1 MRKFLPFL
9 FAAALASSCIDNAYD
24 LSNVNTDDVTIG
36 DEDSEYRLPL
46 ATVYVSMSEL
56 NEGGADIKT
65 LFDEADIWLP
75 SPLPGNAAYVDLRE
89 LQNTPET
96 ITPLLD
102 ALIDQMM
109 DDDAKITAVAD
120 LLALGEEV
128 DALQRQ
134 MAQVHDDPT
143 EYEKVSAEYQKKLA
157 RFEAADGYQ
166 VQVKINTVLGGMG
179 FASYDRNIIT
189 DNLSG
194 GEKTRLATARLLL
207 LEPDLL
213 ILDEPTNHLDFKTL
227 SWLED
232 YLSSYKGALLVVS
245 HDRYFLNRLVDHIWE
260 LERTVLTTY
269 RGNYSSYVVQK
280 KERVERQLKE
290 YEMQQEQ
297 IKSMEEYV
305 AKNIARASTSKSAK
319 SRLAALERM
328 DRIEK
333 PVIWEKKA
341 AFRFEYD
348 EPPVKDV
355 FHGENMSIAV
365 GEGEGRKVL
374 CRGMRLDVMRGEK
387 IAIIGPNGVGKSSL
401 LKAIQELI
409 PLEEGHFE
417 WGQKV
422 KTTYYEQ
429 ENRQLH
435 PEKTAI
441 NEIWDRFP
449 NLYEVQVRSI
459 LGQVLLSGDDVY
471 KLVGSL
477 SGGERAKVA
486 FAVMMLERG
495 NVLILDEPTNHLD
508 IGSKEMLE
516 DALEAFDGTIIMVSH
531 DRYLLNRIPNR
542 IIEMTANGY
551 EIYNGRY
558 DYYVEHKVEP
568 QPVKEQVS
576 EEKKQAAQKF
586 YRTKADRARQAAAKK
601 RIAFL
606 EKTIESNEQ
615 LIEQLTE
622 QMSDPQIAADYQK
635 VEEICGQIEQLKNQ
649 NESFGEEWLELLEE
663 E

>member
-1 MRKFLPFL
+1 MIISLENVFKYYG
-9 FAAALASSCIDNAYD
+9 ADCILRNVCATINDKDRIGLVGANGEGKTTLLNVLTGELDYEEGTVSLTNGKVIGYLHQNSG
-24 LSNVNTDDVTIG
+24 LSNGRTIQQ
-36 DEDSEYRLPL
+36 E
-46 ATVYVSMSEL
+46 M
-56 NEGGADIKT
+56 
-65 LFDEADIWLP
+65 EA
-75 SPLPGNAAYVDLRE
+75 VF
-89 LQNTPET
+89 
-96 ITPLLD
+96 
-102 ALIDQMM
+102 
-109 DDDAKITAVAD
+109 AD
-120 LLALGEEV
+120 LLVLGEEV

-576 EEKKQAAQKF
+576 EEKKQASQKF

>member
-1 MRKFLPFL
+1 MIISLENVFKYYG
-9 FAAALASSCIDNAYD
+9 ADCILRNVCATINDKDRIGLVGANGEGKTTLLNVLTGELDYEEGTVSLTNGKVIGYLHQNSG
-24 LSNVNTDDVTIG
+24 LSNGRTIQQ
-36 DEDSEYRLPL
+36 E
-46 ATVYVSMSEL
+46 M
-56 NEGGADIKT
+56 
-65 LFDEADIWLP
+65 EA
-75 SPLPGNAAYVDLRE
+75 VF
-89 LQNTPET
+89 
-96 ITPLLD
+96 
-102 ALIDQMM
+102 
-109 DDDAKITAVAD
+109 AD

-194 GEKTRLATARLLL
+194 GEKTRLATVRLLL

-576 EEKKQAAQKF
+576 EEKKQASQKF

>member
-1 MRKFLPFL
+1 MIISLENVFKYYG
-9 FAAALASSCIDNAYD
+9 ADCILRNVCATINDKDRIGLVGANGEGKTTLLNVLTGELDYEEGTVSLTNGKVIGYLHQNSG
-24 LSNVNTDDVTIG
+24 LSNGKTIQQ
-36 DEDSEYRLPL
+36 E
-46 ATVYVSMSEL
+46 M
-56 NEGGADIKT
+56 
-65 LFDEADIWLP
+65 EA
-75 SPLPGNAAYVDLRE
+75 VF
-89 LQNTPET
+89 
-96 ITPLLD
+96 
-102 ALIDQMM
+102 
-109 DDDAKITAVAD
+109 AD

-551 EIYNGRY
+551 EIYDGRY

-576 EEKKQAAQKF
+576 EEKKQASQKF

>member
-1 MRKFLPFL
+1 MIISLENVFKYYG
-9 FAAALASSCIDNAYD
+9 ADCILRNVCATINDKDRIGLVGANGEGKTTLLNVLTGELDYEEGTVSLTNGKVIGYLHQNSG
-24 LSNVNTDDVTIG
+24 LSNGRTIQQ
-36 DEDSEYRLPL
+36 E
-46 ATVYVSMSEL
+46 M
-56 NEGGADIKT
+56 
-65 LFDEADIWLP
+65 EA
-75 SPLPGNAAYVDLRE
+75 VF
-89 LQNTPET
+89 
-96 ITPLLD
+96 
-102 ALIDQMM
+102 
-109 DDDAKITAVAD
+109 AD

-305 AKNIARASTSKSAK
+305 AKNIARASTAKSAK

-576 EEKKQAAQKF
+576 EEKKQASQKF

>member
-1 MRKFLPFL
+1 MIISLENVFKYYG
-9 FAAALASSCIDNAYD
+9 ADCILRNVCATINDKDRIGLVGANGEGKTTLLNVLTGELDYEEGTVSLTNGKVIGYLHQNSG
-24 LSNVNTDDVTIG
+24 LSNGKTIQQ
-36 DEDSEYRLPL
+36 E
-46 ATVYVSMSEL
+46 M
-56 NEGGADIKT
+56 
-65 LFDEADIWLP
+65 EA
-75 SPLPGNAAYVDLRE
+75 VF
-89 LQNTPET
+89 
-96 ITPLLD
+96 
-102 ALIDQMM
+102 
-109 DDDAKITAVAD
+109 AD

-558 DYYVEHKVEP
+558 DYYVEHKVES

-576 EEKKQAAQKF
+576 EEKKQASQKF

>member
-1 MRKFLPFL
+1 MIISLENVFKYYG
-9 FAAALASSCIDNAYD
+9 ADCILRNVCATINDKDRIGLVGANGEGKTTLLNVLTGELDYEEGTVSLTNGKVIGYLHQNSG
-24 LSNVNTDDVTIG
+24 LSNGKTIQQ
-36 DEDSEYRLPL
+36 E
-46 ATVYVSMSEL
+46 M
-56 NEGGADIKT
+56 
-65 LFDEADIWLP
+65 EA
-75 SPLPGNAAYVDLRE
+75 VF
-89 LQNTPET
+89 
-96 ITPLLD
+96 
-102 ALIDQMM
+102 
-109 DDDAKITAVAD
+109 AD

-179 FASYDRNIIT
+179 FASYDRNIVT

-355 FHGENMSIAV
+355 FHGENMSIAI

-576 EEKKQAAQKF
+576 EEKKQASQKF

>member
-1 MRKFLPFL
+1 MIISLENVFKYYG
-9 FAAALASSCIDNAYD
+9 ADCILRNVCATINDKDRIGLVGANGEGKTTLLNVLTGELDYEEGTVSLTNGKVIGYLHQNSG
-24 LSNVNTDDVTIG
+24 LSNGKTIQQ
-36 DEDSEYRLPL
+36 E
-46 ATVYVSMSEL
+46 M
-56 NEGGADIKT
+56 
-65 LFDEADIWLP
+65 EA
-75 SPLPGNAAYVDLRE
+75 VF
-89 LQNTPET
+89 
-96 ITPLLD
+96 
-102 ALIDQMM
+102 
-109 DDDAKITAVAD
+109 AD

-179 FASYDRNIIT
+179 FASYDRNIVT

-194 GEKTRLATARLLL
+194 GEKTRLATAHLLL

-576 EEKKQAAQKF
+576 EEKKQASQKF

>member
-1 MRKFLPFL
+1 MIISLENVFKYYG
-9 FAAALASSCIDNAYD
+9 ADCILRNVCATINDKDRIGLVGANGEGKTTLLNVLTGELDYEEGTVSLTNGKVIGYLHQNSG
-24 LSNVNTDDVTIG
+24 LSNGKTIQQ
-36 DEDSEYRLPL
+36 E
-46 ATVYVSMSEL
+46 M
-56 NEGGADIKT
+56 
-65 LFDEADIWLP
+65 EA
-75 SPLPGNAAYVDLRE
+75 VF
-89 LQNTPET
+89 
-96 ITPLLD
+96 
-102 ALIDQMM
+102 
-109 DDDAKITAVAD
+109 AD

-179 FASYDRNIIT
+179 FASYDRNIVT

-232 YLSSYKGALLVVS
+232 YLSSYMGALLVVS

-576 EEKKQAAQKF
+576 EEKKQASQKF

-635 VEEICGQIEQLKNQ
+635 MEEICGQIEQLKNQ

>member
-1 MRKFLPFL
+1 MIISLENVFKYYG
-9 FAAALASSCIDNAYD
+9 ADCILRNVCATINDKDRIGLVGANGEGKTTLLNVLTGELDYEEGTVSLTNGKVIGYLHQNSG
-24 LSNVNTDDVTIG
+24 LSNGRTIQQ
-36 DEDSEYRLPL
+36 E
-46 ATVYVSMSEL
+46 M
-56 NEGGADIKT
+56 
-65 LFDEADIWLP
+65 EA
-75 SPLPGNAAYVDLRE
+75 VF
-89 LQNTPET
+89 
-96 ITPLLD
+96 
-102 ALIDQMM
+102 
-109 DDDAKITAVAD
+109 AD

-576 EEKKQAAQKF
+576 EEKKQASQKF

-635 VEEICGQIEQLKNQ
+635 MEEICGQIEQLKNQ

>member
-1 MRKFLPFL
+1 MIVSLDHVFKYYGADCILRDVC
-9 FAAALASSCIDNAYD
+9 AAINEKDRIGLVGANGEGKTTLLNVLTGALDYEEG
-24 LSNVNTDDVTIG
+24 TIG
-36 DEDSEYRLPL
+36 RTNGKVIGYLKQNSGL
-46 ATVYVSMSEL
+46 A
-56 NEGGADIKT
+56 NGKT
-65 LFDEADIWLP
+65 IQQEMEA
-75 SPLPGNAAYVDLRE
+75 VF
-89 LQNTPET
+89 
-96 ITPLLD
+96 
-102 ALIDQMM
+102 
-109 DDDAKITAVAD
+109 AD
-120 LLALGEEV
+120 LLALRDEI
-128 DALQRQ
+128 DALQKK
-134 MAQVHDDPT
+134 MAQVHDDPAA
-143 EYEKVSAEYQKKLA
+143 YEAVSAEYQKKLA
-157 RFEAADGYQ
+157 RFEARDGYQ
-166 VQVKINTVLGGMG
+166 IEVKINTILGGMG
-179 FASYDRNIIT
+179 FGSYDRNIIT

-207 LEPDLL
+207 MEPDLL

-227 SWLED
+227 GWLED

-290 YEMQQEQ
+290 YEQQQEQ
-297 IKSMEEYV
+297 IKSMEEFV
-305 AKNIARASTSKSAK
+305 AKNIARAPTSKSAK

-341 AFRFEYD
+341 AFSFEYD

-365 GEGEGRKVL
+365 GEGENRKVL
-374 CRGMRLDVMRGEK
+374 CRNMRLDVMRGEK

-409 PLEEGHFE
+409 PLEEGSFE

-449 NLYEVQVRSI
+449 NMYEVEVRNI
-459 LGQVLLSGDDVY
+459 LGRVLLSGDDVY

-516 DALEAFDGTIIMVSH
+516 DALERFDGTIIMVSH
-531 DRYLLNRIPNR
+531 DRYLLNRIPTK
-542 IIEMTANGY
+542 IIEMSADGY
-551 EIYNGRY
+551 ETYNGRY
-558 DYYVEHKVEP
+558 DYYLEHKIEP
-568 QPVKEQVS
+568 QVKKVEVS
-576 EEKKQAAQKF
+576 EEKKQASQKF
-586 YRTKADRARQAAAKK
+586 YKTKADRAKQAAQRK

-606 EKTIESNEQ
+606 EKTIEENEAT
-615 LIEQLTE
+615 IEELTAK
-622 QMSDPQIAADYQK
+622 MSDPAIAADYQQ
-635 VEEICGQIEQLKNQ
+635 VEEICQKIEELKNQ
-649 NESFGEEWLELLEE
+649 NEEFGEEWLLLSEDE
-663 E
+663 

>member
-1 MRKFLPFL
+1 MIISLENVFKYYG
-9 FAAALASSCIDNAYD
+9 ADCILRNVCATINDKDRIGLVGANGEGKTTLLNVLTGELDYEEGTVSLTNGKVIGYLHQNSG
-24 LSNVNTDDVTIG
+24 LSNGRTIQQ
-36 DEDSEYRLPL
+36 E
-46 ATVYVSMSEL
+46 M
-56 NEGGADIKT
+56 
-65 LFDEADIWLP
+65 EA
-75 SPLPGNAAYVDLRE
+75 VF
-89 LQNTPET
+89 
-96 ITPLLD
+96 
-102 ALIDQMM
+102 
-109 DDDAKITAVAD
+109 AD

-179 FASYDRNIIT
+179 FASYDRNIVT

-333 PVIWEKKA
+333 PVIWEKRA

-409 PLEEGHFE
+409 PLEEGYFE

-576 EEKKQAAQKF
+576 EEKKQASQKF

>member
-1 MRKFLPFL
+1 MIISLENVFKYYG
-9 FAAALASSCIDNAYD
+9 ADCILRNVCATINDKDRIGLVGANGEGKTTLLNVLTGELDYEEGTVSLTNGKVIGYLHQNSG
-24 LSNVNTDDVTIG
+24 LSNGKTIQQ
-36 DEDSEYRLPL
+36 E
-46 ATVYVSMSEL
+46 M
-56 NEGGADIKT
+56 
-65 LFDEADIWLP
+65 EA
-75 SPLPGNAAYVDLRE
+75 VF
-89 LQNTPET
+89 
-96 ITPLLD
+96 
-102 ALIDQMM
+102 
-109 DDDAKITAVAD
+109 AD

-449 NLYEVQVRSI
+449 NMYEVQVRSI

-576 EEKKQAAQKF
+576 EEKKQASQKF

>member
-1 MRKFLPFL
+1 MIISLENVFKYYGADCILRNVC
-9 FAAALASSCIDNAYD
+9 ASINDKDRIGLVGANGEGKTTLLNVLTGELDYEEGTVSLTNGKVIGYLHQNSG
-24 LSNVNTDDVTIG
+24 LSNGKTIQQ
-36 DEDSEYRLPL
+36 E
-46 ATVYVSMSEL
+46 M
-56 NEGGADIKT
+56 
-65 LFDEADIWLP
+65 EA
-75 SPLPGNAAYVDLRE
+75 VF
-89 LQNTPET
+89 
-96 ITPLLD
+96 
-102 ALIDQMM
+102 
-109 DDDAKITAVAD
+109 AD

-179 FASYDRNIIT
+179 FASYDRNIVT

-551 EIYNGRY
+551 EIYDGRY

-576 EEKKQAAQKF
+576 EEKKQASQKF

>member
-1 MRKFLPFL
+1 MIISLENVFKYYG
-9 FAAALASSCIDNAYD
+9 ADCILRNVCATINDKDRIGLVGANGEGKTTLLNVLTGELDYEEGTVSLTNGKVIGYLHQNSG
-24 LSNVNTDDVTIG
+24 LSNGKTIQQ
-36 DEDSEYRLPL
+36 E
-46 ATVYVSMSEL
+46 M
-56 NEGGADIKT
+56 
-65 LFDEADIWLP
+65 EA
-75 SPLPGNAAYVDLRE
+75 VF
-89 LQNTPET
+89 
-96 ITPLLD
+96 
-102 ALIDQMM
+102 
-109 DDDAKITAVAD
+109 AD
-120 LLALGEEV
+120 LLALVEEV

-134 MAQVHDDPT
+134 MAQVHDDPD
-143 EYEKVSAEYQKKLA
+143 EYEKVSAQYQKKLA

-166 VQVKINTVLGGMG
+166 IQVKINTVLGGMG

-341 AFRFEYD
+341 AFRFAYD

-401 LKAIQELI
+401 LKAIQNLI
-409 PLEEGHFE
+409 PLEDGHFE

-542 IIEMTANGY
+542 IIEMTAAGY
-551 EIYNGRY
+551 EIYNGKY

-576 EEKKQAAQKF
+576 EEKKQASQKF

>member
-1 MRKFLPFL
+1 
-9 FAAALASSCIDNAYD
+9 
-24 LSNVNTDDVTIG
+24 
-36 DEDSEYRLPL
+36 
-46 ATVYVSMSEL
+46 
-56 NEGGADIKT
+56 
-65 LFDEADIWLP
+65 
-75 SPLPGNAAYVDLRE
+75 
-89 LQNTPET
+89 
-96 ITPLLD
+96 
-102 ALIDQMM
+102 
-109 DDDAKITAVAD
+109 
-120 LLALGEEV
+120 
-128 DALQRQ
+128 
-134 MAQVHDDPT
+134 
-143 EYEKVSAEYQKKLA
+143 
-157 RFEAADGYQ
+157 
-166 VQVKINTVLGGMG
+166 
-179 FASYDRNIIT
+179 
-189 DNLSG
+189 
-194 GEKTRLATARLLL
+194 
-207 LEPDLL
+207 
-213 ILDEPTNHLDFKTL
+213 
-227 SWLED
+227 
-232 YLSSYKGALLVVS
+232 
-245 HDRYFLNRLVDHIWE
+245 
-260 LERTVLTTY
+260 
-269 RGNYSSYVVQK
+269 
-280 KERVERQLKE
+280 
-290 YEMQQEQ
+290 
-297 IKSMEEYV
+297 MEEYV

-333 PVIWEKKA
+333 PVIGEKKA

-635 VEEICGQIEQLKNQ
+635 MEEICGQIEQLKNQ

>member
-1 MRKFLPFL
+1 MIISLETVFKYYG
-9 FAAALASSCIDNAYD
+9 ADCILRNVCATINDKDRIGLVGANGEGKTTLLNVLTGELDYEEGTVSLTNGKVIGYLHQNSG
-24 LSNVNTDDVTIG
+24 LSNGKTIQQ
-36 DEDSEYRLPL
+36 E
-46 ATVYVSMSEL
+46 M
-56 NEGGADIKT
+56 
-65 LFDEADIWLP
+65 EA
-75 SPLPGNAAYVDLRE
+75 VF
-89 LQNTPET
+89 
-96 ITPLLD
+96 
-102 ALIDQMM
+102 
-109 DDDAKITAVAD
+109 AD

-576 EEKKQAAQKF
+576 EEKKQASQKF

>member
-1 MRKFLPFL
+1 MIISLENVFKYYG
-9 FAAALASSCIDNAYD
+9 ADCILRNVCATINDKDRIGLVGANGEGKTTLLNVLTGELDYEEGTVSLTNGKVIGYLHQNSG
-24 LSNVNTDDVTIG
+24 LSNGKTIQQ
-36 DEDSEYRLPL
+36 E
-46 ATVYVSMSEL
+46 M
-56 NEGGADIKT
+56 
-65 LFDEADIWLP
+65 EA
-75 SPLPGNAAYVDLRE
+75 VF
-89 LQNTPET
+89 
-96 ITPLLD
+96 
-102 ALIDQMM
+102 
-109 DDDAKITAVAD
+109 AD

-134 MAQVHDDPT
+134 IAQVHDDPT

-576 EEKKQAAQKF
+576 EEKKQASQKF

>member
-1 MRKFLPFL
+1 MIISLENVFKYYG
-9 FAAALASSCIDNAYD
+9 ADCILRNVCATINDKDRIGLVGANGEGKTTLLNVLTGELDYEEGTVSLTNGKVIGYLHQNSG
-24 LSNVNTDDVTIG
+24 LSNGRTIQQ
-36 DEDSEYRLPL
+36 E
-46 ATVYVSMSEL
+46 M
-56 NEGGADIKT
+56 
-65 LFDEADIWLP
+65 EA
-75 SPLPGNAAYVDLRE
+75 VF
-89 LQNTPET
+89 
-96 ITPLLD
+96 
-102 ALIDQMM
+102 
-109 DDDAKITAVAD
+109 AD

-290 YEMQQEQ
+290 YEIQQEQ

-576 EEKKQAAQKF
+576 EEKKQASQKF

>member
-1 MRKFLPFL
+1 MIISLENVFKYYGADCILRNVC
-9 FAAALASSCIDNAYD
+9 ASINDKDRIGLVGANGEGKTTLLNVLTGELDYEEGTVSLTNGKVIGYLHQNSG
-24 LSNVNTDDVTIG
+24 LSNGRTIQQ
-36 DEDSEYRLPL
+36 E
-46 ATVYVSMSEL
+46 M
-56 NEGGADIKT
+56 
-65 LFDEADIWLP
+65 EA
-75 SPLPGNAAYVDLRE
+75 VF
-89 LQNTPET
+89 
-96 ITPLLD
+96 
-102 ALIDQMM
+102 
-109 DDDAKITAVAD
+109 AD

-409 PLEEGHFE
+409 PLEEGYFE

-551 EIYNGRY
+551 EIYDGRY

-576 EEKKQAAQKF
+576 EEKKQASQKF

>member
-1 MRKFLPFL
+1 MIISLENVFKYYG
-9 FAAALASSCIDNAYD
+9 ADCILRNVCATINDKDRIGLVGANGEGKTTLLNVLTGELDYEEGTVSLTNGKVIGYLHQNSG
-24 LSNVNTDDVTIG
+24 LSNGKTIQQ
-36 DEDSEYRLPL
+36 E
-46 ATVYVSMSEL
+46 M
-56 NEGGADIKT
+56 
-65 LFDEADIWLP
+65 EA
-75 SPLPGNAAYVDLRE
+75 VF
-89 LQNTPET
+89 
-96 ITPLLD
+96 
-102 ALIDQMM
+102 
-109 DDDAKITAVAD
+109 AD

-280 KERVERQLKE
+280 KERVERQFKE

-333 PVIWEKKA
+333 PVIWEKRA

-409 PLEEGHFE
+409 PLEEGYFE

-576 EEKKQAAQKF
+576 EEKKQASQKF

>member
-1 MRKFLPFL
+1 MIISLENVFKYYG
-9 FAAALASSCIDNAYD
+9 ADCILRNVCATINDKDRIGLVGANGEGKTTLLNVLTGELDYEEGTVSLTNGKVIGYLHQNSG
-24 LSNVNTDDVTIG
+24 LSNGRTIQQ
-36 DEDSEYRLPL
+36 E
-46 ATVYVSMSEL
+46 M
-56 NEGGADIKT
+56 
-65 LFDEADIWLP
+65 EA
-75 SPLPGNAAYVDLRE
+75 VF
-89 LQNTPET
+89 
-96 ITPLLD
+96 
-102 ALIDQMM
+102 
-109 DDDAKITAVAD
+109 AD

-305 AKNIARASTSKSAK
+305 ANNIARASTSKSAK

-576 EEKKQAAQKF
+576 EEKKQASQKF

>member
-1 MRKFLPFL
+1 MIISLENVFKYYGADCILRNVC
-9 FAAALASSCIDNAYD
+9 ASINDKDRIGLVGANGEGKTTLLNVLTGELDYEEGTVSLTNGKVIGYLHQNSG
-24 LSNVNTDDVTIG
+24 LSNGKTIQQ
-36 DEDSEYRLPL
+36 E
-46 ATVYVSMSEL
+46 M
-56 NEGGADIKT
+56 
-65 LFDEADIWLP
+65 EA
-75 SPLPGNAAYVDLRE
+75 VF
-89 LQNTPET
+89 
-96 ITPLLD
+96 
-102 ALIDQMM
+102 
-109 DDDAKITAVAD
+109 AD

-143 EYEKVSAEYQKKLA
+143 AYEKVSAEYQKKLA

-576 EEKKQAAQKF
+576 EEKKQASQKF

>member
-1 MRKFLPFL
+1 MIISLENVFKYYGADCILRNVC
-9 FAAALASSCIDNAYD
+9 ASINDKDRIGLVGANGEGKTTLLNVLTGELDYEEGTVSLTNGKVIGYLHQNSG
-24 LSNVNTDDVTIG
+24 LSNGRTIQQ
-36 DEDSEYRLPL
+36 E
-46 ATVYVSMSEL
+46 M
-56 NEGGADIKT
+56 
-65 LFDEADIWLP
+65 EA
-75 SPLPGNAAYVDLRE
+75 VF
-89 LQNTPET
+89 
-96 ITPLLD
+96 
-102 ALIDQMM
+102 
-109 DDDAKITAVAD
+109 AD

-459 LGQVLLSGDDVY
+459 LGQVLLSSDDVY

-576 EEKKQAAQKF
+576 EEKKQASQKF

>member
-1 MRKFLPFL
+1 MIISLENVFKYYG
-9 FAAALASSCIDNAYD
+9 ADCILRNVCATINDKDRIGLVGANGEGKTTLLNVLTGELDYEEGTVSLTNGKVIGYLHQNSG
-24 LSNVNTDDVTIG
+24 LSNGRTIQQ
-36 DEDSEYRLPL
+36 E
-46 ATVYVSMSEL
+46 M
-56 NEGGADIKT
+56 
-65 LFDEADIWLP
+65 EA
-75 SPLPGNAAYVDLRE
+75 VF
-89 LQNTPET
+89 
-96 ITPLLD
+96 
-102 ALIDQMM
+102 
-109 DDDAKITAVAD
+109 AD

-576 EEKKQAAQKF
+576 EEKKQASQKF
-586 YRTKADRARQAAAKK
+586 YRTKANRARQAAAKK

-635 VEEICGQIEQLKNQ
+635 MEEICGQIEQLKNQ

>member
-1 MRKFLPFL
+1 MIISLENVFKYYG
-9 FAAALASSCIDNAYD
+9 ADCILRNVCATINDKDRIGLVGANGEGKTTLLNVLTGELDYEEGTVSLTNGKVIGYLHQNSG
-24 LSNVNTDDVTIG
+24 LSNGRTIQQ
-36 DEDSEYRLPL
+36 E
-46 ATVYVSMSEL
+46 M
-56 NEGGADIKT
+56 
-65 LFDEADIWLP
+65 EA
-75 SPLPGNAAYVDLRE
+75 VF
-89 LQNTPET
+89 
-96 ITPLLD
+96 
-102 ALIDQMM
+102 
-109 DDDAKITAVAD
+109 AD

-179 FASYDRNIIT
+179 FASYDRNIVT

-576 EEKKQAAQKF
+576 EEKKQASQKF

-635 VEEICGQIEQLKNQ
+635 MEEICGQIEQLKNQ

>member
-1 MRKFLPFL
+1 MIISLENVFKYYG
-9 FAAALASSCIDNAYD
+9 ADCILRNVCATINDKDRIGLVGANGEGKTTLLNVLTGELDYEEGTVSLTNGKVIGYLHQNSG
-24 LSNVNTDDVTIG
+24 LSNGKTIQQ
-36 DEDSEYRLPL
+36 E
-46 ATVYVSMSEL
+46 M
-56 NEGGADIKT
+56 
-65 LFDEADIWLP
+65 EA
-75 SPLPGNAAYVDLRE
+75 VF
-89 LQNTPET
+89 
-96 ITPLLD
+96 
-102 ALIDQMM
+102 
-109 DDDAKITAVAD
+109 AD

-305 AKNIARASTSKSAK
+305 AKNIAHASTSKSAK

-355 FHGENMSIAV
+355 FHGKNMSIAV

-576 EEKKQAAQKF
+576 EEKKQASQKF

>member
-1 MRKFLPFL
+1 MIISLENVFKYYG
-9 FAAALASSCIDNAYD
+9 ADCILRNVCATINDKDRIGLVGANGEGKTTLLNVLTGELDYEEGTVSLTNGKVIGYLHQNSG
-24 LSNVNTDDVTIG
+24 LSNGKTIQQ
-36 DEDSEYRLPL
+36 E
-46 ATVYVSMSEL
+46 M
-56 NEGGADIKT
+56 
-65 LFDEADIWLP
+65 EA
-75 SPLPGNAAYVDLRE
+75 VF
-89 LQNTPET
+89 
-96 ITPLLD
+96 
-102 ALIDQMM
+102 
-109 DDDAKITAVAD
+109 AD
-120 LLALGEEV
+120 LLVLGEEV

-576 EEKKQAAQKF
+576 EEKKQASQKF

-649 NESFGEEWLELLEE
+649 NESFGEEWLELLGEE
-663 E
+663 

>member
-1 MRKFLPFL
+1 MIKSLENVFKYYG
-9 FAAALASSCIDNAYD
+9 ADCILRNVCATINDKDRIGLVGANGEGKTTLLNVLTGELDYEEGTVSLTNGKVIGYLHQNSG
-24 LSNVNTDDVTIG
+24 LSNGKTIQQ
-36 DEDSEYRLPL
+36 E
-46 ATVYVSMSEL
+46 M
-56 NEGGADIKT
+56 
-65 LFDEADIWLP
+65 EA
-75 SPLPGNAAYVDLRE
+75 VF
-89 LQNTPET
+89 
-96 ITPLLD
+96 
-102 ALIDQMM
+102 
-109 DDDAKITAVAD
+109 AD

-409 PLEEGHFE
+409 PLEEGYFE

-551 EIYNGRY
+551 EIYDGRY

-576 EEKKQAAQKF
+576 EEKKQASQKF

>member
-1 MRKFLPFL
+1 MIISLENVFKYYG
-9 FAAALASSCIDNAYD
+9 ADCILRNVCATINDKDRIGLVGANGEGKTTLLNVLTGELDYEEGTVSLTNGKVIGYLHQNSG
-24 LSNVNTDDVTIG
+24 LSNGKTIQQ
-36 DEDSEYRLPL
+36 E
-46 ATVYVSMSEL
+46 M
-56 NEGGADIKT
+56 
-65 LFDEADIWLP
+65 EA
-75 SPLPGNAAYVDLRE
+75 VF
-89 LQNTPET
+89 
-96 ITPLLD
+96 
-102 ALIDQMM
+102 
-109 DDDAKITAVAD
+109 AD
-120 LLALGEEV
+120 LLVLGEEV

-576 EEKKQAAQKF
+576 EEKKQASQKF

>member
-1 MRKFLPFL
+1 MIISLENVFKYYG
-9 FAAALASSCIDNAYD
+9 ADCILRNVCATINDKDRIGLVGANGEGKTTLLNVLTGELDYEEGTVSLTNGKVIGYLHQNSG
-24 LSNVNTDDVTIG
+24 LSNGKTIQQ
-36 DEDSEYRLPL
+36 E
-46 ATVYVSMSEL
+46 M
-56 NEGGADIKT
+56 
-65 LFDEADIWLP
+65 EA
-75 SPLPGNAAYVDLRE
+75 VF
-89 LQNTPET
+89 
-96 ITPLLD
+96 
-102 ALIDQMM
+102 
-109 DDDAKITAVAD
+109 AD

-134 MAQVHDDPT
+134 MVQVHDDPT

-179 FASYDRNIIT
+179 FASYDRNIVT